1 MKILKNSIRLFTQ
14 HKPKNV
20 VLDTNQTLFDPLRV
34 KLFIILTENEI
45 YTQFLASHNSYISK
59 I

>member
-1 MKILKNSIRLFTQ
+1 MWS
-14 HKPKNV
+14 
-20 VLDTNQTLFDPLRV
+20 LDTNQTLFDPLRV